1 MDIKTKIIKEG
12 LKRAIPSAR
21 VLVEKMLKKKKKKVS
36 DKEKEKII
44 KEVQDVKNISN
55 KEIRGAKK
63 PLSDSAKFE
72 RSFFTEKEK
81 KILDKYDINVVGVK
95 PNKNM
100 KRGGRLNDG
109 AAFIKSLY
117 KDKL

>member
-1 MDIKTKIIKEG
+1 MINNFWFYFFLTPVVVGTII
-12 LKRAIPSAR
+12 LSIPSFYYSSINPPVFEEA
-21 VLVEKMLKKKKKKVS
+21 VS
-36 DKEKEKII
+36 TC
-44 KEVQDVKNISN
+44 KNISN
-55 KEIRGAKK
+55 EEIRGAKK

-100 KRGGRLNDG
+100 KEGGRLNDG